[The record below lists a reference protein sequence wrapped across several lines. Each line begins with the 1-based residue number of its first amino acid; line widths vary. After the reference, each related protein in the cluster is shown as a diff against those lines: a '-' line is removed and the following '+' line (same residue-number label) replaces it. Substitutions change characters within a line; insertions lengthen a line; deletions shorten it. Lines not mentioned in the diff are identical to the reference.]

1 MAFKMKGF
9 SAFTK
14 QEDKKVILEKT
25 DIEYLPLQ
33 EGEDP
38 DVQIYKG
45 NDWDEQIN
53 DIEDRIEFV
62 QNDIDDEQG
71 GKMKPEQRSALAALD
86 QKLRELQRNT
96 PKSEEVSLDDD
107 QEKEMQTGNYDEVD

>member
-1 MAFKMKGF
+1 MAFKMAGF

-14 QEDKKVILEKT
+14 KEDKKVILEKT
-25 DIEYLPLQ
+25 DIEHLPLQ

-45 NDWDEQIN
+45 NTWSEQIA

-62 QNDIDDEQG
+62 EMDIEDKQD

-86 QKLRELQRNT
+86 QKLRELRKN
-96 PKSEEVSLDDD
+96 K
-107 QEKEMQTGNYDEVD
+107 KA

>member
-14 QEDKKVILEKT
+14 KKEKVT
-25 DIEYLPLQ
+25 REKSDVENLPLQ

-38 DVQIYKG
+38 DIEPYKG
-45 NDWDEQIN
+45 DVYEEKIA

-62 QNDIDDEQG
+62 ENDIKDEQS

-86 QKLRELQRNT
+86 QKLRELR
-96 PKSEEVSLDDD
+96 KS
-107 QEKEMQTGNYDEVD
+107 KKA